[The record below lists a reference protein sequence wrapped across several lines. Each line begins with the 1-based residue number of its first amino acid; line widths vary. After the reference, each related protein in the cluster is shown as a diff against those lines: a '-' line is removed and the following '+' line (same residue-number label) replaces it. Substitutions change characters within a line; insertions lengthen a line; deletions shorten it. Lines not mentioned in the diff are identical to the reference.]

1 MSAAISI
8 SKPSVLGAFRN
19 IGKGLYNLTA
29 KLAGYNAAS
38 PTATTRVGGRIGTNT
53 NSTWASLQRVGM
65 QFTAEMVAKNSAI
78 GAAYLSQRINYCSSL
93 ITYIPATGDTGLD
106 AEITNYLHDSDGCGG
121 AFSTMGVDCSMQ
133 DAFSRTADIETPVR
147 GDAGLIWW
155 RDDSGDLRLLEF
167 SADQLG
173 EIYNYQP
180 PRSCSIGRNAKG
192 DVCEV
197 AGNDCIYFAGRY
209 FRGADAV
216 AYKIF
221 ERNNSWYGN
230 PQIYA
235 ASDVLFFRDPA
246 SFRGIR
252 GVTKFANALEHMQK
266 GEDMLQAALASAQRQ
281 ARTAGRVFNNSGS
294 PAGDYESVNIQ
305 GDPALGNMV
314 KYFEREPGGPNVE
327 YFYNGDSAEFVNPTA
342 PGPEIIQGVETAD
355 ERVAIALGMNY
366 AFLISATKVGG
377 APSRLEI
384 EKADKE
390 LQRIQNT
397 IHRPKL
403 NKIRDV
409 VLMDASNRGLIRRPF
424 GMTKEKF
431 LRGNWMLP
439 ISPSVDAF
447 YDAKEN
453 ISMVRAGLESAQDVI
468 AETNRNWEDVLL
480 KGKQWAMRCSM
491 MRQDGNAEL
500 AKTISPITGQP
511 YNADLTAQDIAQTSD
526 NPQQAAAAE
535 NIQQGKPAEG
545 QTAPK
550 PAAAM
555 AEWDES
561 KHKRADD
568 GKFGE
573 GGGGAKKEEESKPA
587 PSGKT
592 SIGGHTHK
600 LQPNEIKGEHADM
613 KRTVFNAAS
622 SAADEITKARPDL
635 GGYAQRKIGALNP
648 DSPLKSFMQAAEDI
662 SALGEH
668 AKNGTDIYGDPVKGA
683 KQTPAPAPAKGGEK
697 PASPNESAAKT
708 GDTKAHDSGNWGDF
722 TKLLT
727 NGTEIQNG
735 TEKPIEGKE
744 GYSTAIA
751 KRPEKPQGRR
761 ASPIVS
767 EPVAVLLHGGKIVG
781 AFGGDTVA
789 INPEHRG
796 NGLSKHLYQRR
807 EELGPLHS
815 QNFSPAGK
823 AANRHLRR
831 SG

>member
-1 MSAAISI
+1 MSAAITI
-8 SKPSVLGAFRN
+8 PKPSVMGAFRN

-38 PTATTRVGGRIGTNT
+38 PTATTRVGGRIGTNS

-106 AEITNYLHDSDGCGG
+106 AEITNYLHGADGCGG

-155 RDDSGDLRLLEF
+155 RDESGDLRLLEF

-180 PRSCSIGRNAKG
+180 PRTCSIGRNAKG

-197 AGNDCIYFAGRY
+197 PGNDCIYFAGRY

-294 PAGDYESVNIQ
+294 PAGDYDSVTLQ

-327 YFYNGDSAEFVNPTA
+327 YFYNGDSAEFVQPTS

-403 NKIRDV
+403 NRIRDV
-409 VLMDASNRGLIRRPF
+409 VLMDASNRNLIRRPF
-424 GMTKEKF
+424 GMSKEKF
-431 LRGNWMLP
+431 MRGNWMLP
-439 ISPSVDAF
+439 VSPSVDAF

-453 ISMVRAGLESAQDVI
+453 ISMVRSGLEAAQDVI
-468 AETNRNWEDVLL
+468 AETNRNWEDVLT
-480 KGKQWAMRCSM
+480 KSKQWAMRCSM

-500 AKTISPITGQP
+500 EKTISPITGKP
-511 YNADLTAQDIAQTSD
+511 YKADLTAQDIAQTSD
-526 NPQQAAAAE
+526 NPQSAAAAE
-535 NIQQGKPAEG
+535 NITQGKPAGGGDKPQGEAP
-545 QTAPK
+545 TA
-550 PAAAM
+550 ALADF
-555 AEWDES
+555 DES
-561 KHKRADD
+561 KHKRD
-568 GKFGE
+568 E
-573 GGGGAKKEEESKPA
+573 GG
-587 PSGKT
+587 
-592 SIGGHTHK
+592 
-600 LQPNEIKGEHADM
+600 
-613 KRTVFNAAS
+613 
-622 SAADEITKARPDL
+622 
-635 GGYAQRKIGALNP
+635 
-648 DSPLKSFMQAAEDI
+648 
-662 SALGEH
+662 
-668 AKNGTDIYGDPVKGA
+668 
-683 KQTPAPAPAKGGEK
+683 
-697 PASPNESAAKT
+697 
-708 GDTKAHDSGNWGDF
+708 
-722 TKLLT
+722 
-727 NGTEIQNG
+727 
-735 TEKPIEGKE
+735 
-744 GYSTAIA
+744 
-751 KRPEKPQGRR
+751 
-761 ASPIVS
+761 
-767 EPVAVLLHGGKIVG
+767 
-781 AFGGDTVA
+781 
-789 INPEHRG
+789 
-796 NGLSKHLYQRR
+796 
-807 EELGPLHS
+807 
-815 QNFSPAGK
+815 
-823 AANRHLRR
+823 
-831 SG
+831 